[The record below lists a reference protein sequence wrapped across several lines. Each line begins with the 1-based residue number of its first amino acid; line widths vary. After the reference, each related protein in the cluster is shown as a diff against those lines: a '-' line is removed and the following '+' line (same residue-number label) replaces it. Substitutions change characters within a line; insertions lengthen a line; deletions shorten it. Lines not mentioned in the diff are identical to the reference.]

1 MIIFGKLGGLYGRV
15 NLISKPM
22 QIFTSDETGVS
33 IVHKPRKVV
42 VELGQYNVYALSL
55 QPNQPK
61 LTLLSCESASGYVLP
76 PMMVFHEGRSSS

>member
-1 MIIFGKLGGLYGRV
+1 MIIFEKLGGLYGRV

-22 QIFTSDETGVS
+22 QIFTADETGVS

-42 VELGQYNVYALSL
+42 VELGQYNVYALTTAE
-55 QPNQPK
+55 PAK
-61 LTLLSCESASGYVLP
+61 THILSCKSASDYVLP